1 MALQLKVFYNNLVT
15 IQNSDTVQLIH
26 TQTSLCDT
34 FLIVA
39 KQIAESNVQ
48 SLYFDLTDA
57 PDEFFVDI
65 QVQSRL
71 DMINWQ
77 DFYYE
82 FYLPDRYAHLEQQ
95 FKNLATSNLSMLREQ
110 TNQMI
115 KNIVHQPA
123 QMSLMSQMQ
132 SMTFI
137 APNVQIKRETRPPSH
152 MTPGLIRVAFI
163 DTGDLIIFDD
173 SKLIHMMKSGNRYAQ
188 LAAIVKTVSIL
199 KLERSFIVF
208 YNEQLMHFMLQN
220 IDKFE
225 LPENY
230 QMQVY
235 YDSNKETLNRYINL
249 YIQMN
254 QSMTKSFFEVNNID
268 LNESSIFEVQE
279 NQTMIQNRSLIGIM
293 EKHKMFDDSLQQ
305 SKMSFNNQRSITN
318 TVPQNA
324 LSKNTT
330 EDIFQNDFQPANS
343 QLSAKPK
350 SKQVNMTMD
359 ESFLPIARKRKRSMK
374 DNLELTLIDNENV
387 ANTKHSKKSLQ
398 KELQKM
404 DENENKI
411 KAKNN
416 LVTKTGP
423 TQLSPTQAAQT
434 KQVNTNTQP
443 NTQQPVLQVSQP
455 SQQLQ
460 PVVSQPTMQEAM
472 QTNQVQ
478 QVQNTKPVLKVKEE
492 SLFQKESM
500 YQKSLLQGSLQVSD
514 AGPKN
519 SILGKNNNDKPESQ
533 AVVYNAELQQTA
545 QPKQAVS
552 QTESVEK
559 PKLIQNQLQQLQQ
572 KQAALSLFKST
583 NLNESKLQ
591 PHDYYAKPD
600 EAQLTQDTGIYNLKT
615 TALSSNF
622 PPSAPV
628 QETHTI
634 IKKTRKNSKISQ
646 LSPDQNSLKDLSQK
660 EIIKTKSIQI
670 PTLSSLC
677 EQNKTNIAQEQDNA
691 ENILDTHVVNIPQQ
705 MQHLLDKNV
714 TPNIPTKLIEKE
726 IENPIIN
733 QVAPVQPVPQ
743 KPVENTVQHA
753 PEQQKTLVFAKK
765 PKSQIQNTTSLL
777 IASIYQSQTQ
787 KSIQQKSIYQP
798 HEENNN
804 MQERL
809 QQAVNDSNSISF
821 NMESTFAEN
830 TDNPFVDNN
839 PNIKVEEN
847 NVKEPNEQ
855 QKVQIADKVENNK
868 IESKPGSVT
877 QAKSIKVAETP
888 VKQTQEII
896 NQAKP
901 EPSKPEESANVLFK
915 QNIEPKVSA
924 PVQAKEVSP
933 VKPSVN
939 PAPIQPVQI
948 QPDIAKPAVKSL
960 EPVQPQTKPVQQ
972 PEPPKAP
979 VQQQPVVSVPQPV
992 IPSFVQSQ
1000 PVTQTQQHNKSITS
1014 PQPVTQNVQPTQQ
1027 ISSQPVYSQPVVSNI
1042 QPQTQQNIF
1051 NEPKQIKE
1059 AKFLTIPPQNDPNPQ
1074 NEPQITNSQP
1084 QIPHQQTIYSP
1095 QLIISPPVLA
1105 PKNPNNIMVNFQIE
1119 CSPQDLMEIYQ
1130 KILNYSKGDFKVEI
1144 GGTKK

>member
-330 EDIFQNDFQPANS
+330 EDIFQNDFQPTNS
-343 QLSAKPK
+343 QLSAKAK
-350 SKQVNMTMD
+350 TKQVNMTMD

-423 TQLSPTQAAQT
+423 TQLSPTQASQT
-434 KQVNTNTQP
+434 KQVNTNSTLP

-455 SQQLQ
+455 SQ
-460 PVVSQPTMQEAM
+460 PVISQPTIQETI
-472 QTNQVQ
+472 QTNPVQ

-500 YQKSLLQGSLQVSD
+500 YQKSLQGSLQVSD

-519 SILGKNNNDKPESQ
+519 SILGKNNNDKPDSQ

-545 QPKQAVS
+545 LPKQAIS

-559 PKLIQNQLQQLQQ
+559 PKPIQNQLQQLQQ

-600 EAQLTQDTGIYNLKT
+600 EVQQPPDTGIYNLKT
-615 TALSSNF
+615 TALSPNF

-646 LSPDQNSLKDLSQK
+646 LSPDQNSLKEQSQK

-726 IENPIIN
+726 IEKPIIN

-743 KPVENTVQHA
+743 KPVENTVPHA

-798 HEENNN
+798 HEEN

-809 QQAVNDSNSISF
+809 QQAVNDQNSISF

-839 PNIKVEEN
+839 PNIKVEET
-847 NVKEPNEQ
+847 NVKEPSEP
-855 QKVQIADKVENNK
+855 QKVPIADKVNENNR

-901 EPSKPEESANVLFK
+901 EPSKPEESAKTDVLFK

-924 PVQAKEVSP
+924 PIQAKEVSP

-948 QPDIAKPAVKSL
+948 QPEVAKPVIKPI
-960 EPVQPQTKPVQQ
+960 EPIQPQSKPILQV
-972 PEPPKAP
+972 EPAKAP
-979 VQQQPVVSVPQPV
+979 IQPQPIVSVSQPV

-1000 PVTQTQQHNKSITS
+1000 TVQPNKSITS
-1014 PQPVTQNVQPTQQ
+1014 PQPVAQNIQPTQQ
-1027 ISSQPVYSQPVVSNI
+1027 IFSQPVFSQQIQNI
-1042 QPQTQQNIF
+1042 LPQTQPI
-1051 NEPKQIKE
+1051 NEQKQIKE
-1059 AKFLTIPPQNDPNPQ
+1059 AKFLSIPPQNEPNPQ
-1074 NEPQITNSQP
+1074 NEPQITNQQP